1 MVVDQDVRSKN
12 GLLLLA
18 KGQEVTPSVLGRLRA
33 FASKTGIVEPIRVL
47 VTRVETA
54 QSLTA

>member
-33 FASKTGIVEPIRVL
+33 FASKTGIIEPIRVL
-47 VTRVETA
+47 TPRLETTP
-54 QSLTA
+54 SLNT

>member
-1 MVVDQDVRSKN
+1 MLVDQDVRSKM

-33 FASKTGIVEPIRVL
+33 FAAKVGIVEPVRVL
-47 VTRVETA
+47 VAATDGSPA
-54 QSLTA
+54 ASA